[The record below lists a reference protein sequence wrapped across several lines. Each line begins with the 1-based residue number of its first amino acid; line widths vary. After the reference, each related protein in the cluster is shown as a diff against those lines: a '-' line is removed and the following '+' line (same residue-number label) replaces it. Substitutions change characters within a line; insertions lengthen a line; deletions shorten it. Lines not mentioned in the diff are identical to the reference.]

1 MIRKLESVRRSSW
14 LVAALVV
21 LAGAAIRP
29 AAGDEKP
36 GTFRVVAYNVYE
48 CTGWPKDRTQGH
60 VATAKGQMPARF
72 AQELE
77 LHEPDL
83 INFSE
88 SPREEVVAD
97 IARRLKMNYVFLPS
111 GGKWPGA
118 ILTRYQI
125 VASRKATE
133 LAPTAD
139 KALFTRHWGM
149 AELHRPDGKRIIVH
163 SAHLHPSDAALRQ
176 REVAVMLE
184 VMKPDLAAEREMILM
199 GDLNHEPTRPEYRQW
214 IQGGWTDGF
223 QATDERPGVTFMADD
238 LKRRIDYVFAVG
250 PLAKSVIESRPLF
263 EGEFRLNTSDPADF
277 ALSDHLPQLCVFRLD
292 P

>member
-1 MIRKLESVRRSSW
+1 MVGPVASACRRASFTAVLVVW
-14 LVAALVV
+14 TAVAAKP
-21 LAGAAIRP
+21 AI
-29 AAGDEKP
+29 ADGKP

-48 CTGWPKDRTQGH
+48 CTGWPKDRALGH

-77 LHEPDL
+77 LYEPDL

-97 IARRLKMNYVFLPS
+97 IARRLKMNYAFFPS

-118 ILTRYQI
+118 ILTRCEI
-125 VASRKATE
+125 IALRKATE
-133 LAPTAD
+133 LAPAAD
-139 KALFTRHWGM
+139 KALFTRHWGR
-149 AELHRPDGKRIIVH
+149 AELQRPDRKRIIVH

-176 REVAVMLE
+176 REIAVMLE
-184 VMKPDLAAEREMILM
+184 VMKPDLAAGREMILM
-199 GDLNHEPTRPEYRQW
+199 GDLNHEPHRPEYGQW
-214 IQGGWTDGF
+214 LQGGWTDGF
-223 QATDERPGVTFMADD
+223 HPTDELPGVTFMADD
-238 LKRRIDYVFAVG
+238 LKRRIDYVFAAG
-250 PLAKSVIESRPLF
+250 SLAKSVVESRPLF
-263 EGEFRLNTSDPADF
+263 EGEFRLNASDPADF

>member
-1 MIRKLESVRRSSW
+1 MVRTLESARRN
-14 LVAALVV
+14 LGFVAALVV
-21 LAGAAIRP
+21 SHLVAIRP
-29 AAGDEKP
+29 AVADEKP

-48 CTGWPKDRTQGH
+48 CTGWPKDRARAH

-77 LHEPDL
+77 LYDPDL

-118 ILTRYQI
+118 ILTRCEI

-133 LAPTAD
+133 LVPAAD
-139 KALFTRHWGM
+139 KTLFTRHWGM
-149 AELHRPDGKRIIVH
+149 AELRRPDGKRIIVH
-163 SAHLHPSDAALRQ
+163 SAHLHPSDDAVRQ
-176 REVAVMLE
+176 REVATMLE
-184 VMKPDLAAEREMILM
+184 VMKPDLAAGREMILM
-199 GDLNHEPTRPEYRQW
+199 GDLNHEPSRPEYRQW
-214 IQGGWTDGF
+214 LQGGWTDGF
-223 QATDERPGVTFMADD
+223 QPTDERPGVTFMGDD
-238 LKRRIDYVFAVG
+238 LKRRIDYVFAAG
-250 PLAKSVIESRPLF
+250 PLAKSVVESRPLF
-263 EGEFRLNTSDPADF
+263 EGEFRVNPSDPADF